1 MPNKRTNE
9 EVTLNAS
16 EMARTIVNAIEERK
30 GEDIMMLDLAEVSS
44 IADYF
49 VVATADNE
57 RLLGALV
64 RYLNREILEKYQL
77 SAREEGSPE
86 SGWVLLDYNW
96 VVVHLFSPEQRQH
109 YRLEHL
115 WSEAQTILRIQ

>member
-1 MPNKRTNE
+1 M
-9 EVTLNAS
+9 
-16 EMARTIVNAIEERK
+16 NAIEERK
-30 GEDIMMLDLAEVSS
+30 GEDIMMLDLAEVSP

-64 RYLNREILEKYQL
+64 RYLNREILEKYQI
-77 SAREEGSPE
+77 SARQEGSPE

-96 VVVHLFSPEQRQH
+96 VVVHLFSPLQRQH